1 MRCRRAPFATQ
12 RPDLIQSRAALLGL
26 LTVTLVTVGTSGVAG
41 AHANFLRSDPA
52 PNARLDTPPVR
63 VVVGFSE
70 KVTLASSGLA
80 ILDQTGR
87 EPAAGGVATAD
98 PTELALP
105 FPASAVT
112 AGRGAVYTVAW
123 HTVSAED
130 GDPAKGYFSFV
141 VGALAPASG
150 AGTTQSA
157 TQANV
162 SATLTVW
169 PLVAGENTYTVSLV
183 TGGAPL
189 PNVSRVRLR
198 VTPQDRDIGQSEIV
212 LVAGGSSYAGRGLEL
227 PFAGRYRVQVQ
238 VRRSDTV
245 NDLSF
250 DFDVQA
256 TAAASQTP
264 TVAPAT
270 TLAASGTAARSTV
283 PVTASPRAS
292 AAPAD
297 EPMVSP
303 AALAVS
309 ALLTLLA
316 AATAI
321 VLARRRA

>member
-1 MRCRRAPFATQ
+1 MA
-12 RPDLIQSRAALLGL
+12 
-26 LTVTLVTVGTSGVAG
+26 VGASGVAG
-41 AHANFLRSDPA
+41 AHANYLRSDPA
-52 PNARLDTPPVR
+52 PNARLDAPPAR

-80 ILDQTGR
+80 ILDQSGR
-87 EPAAGGVATAD
+87 ELAADGVATAD

-162 SATLTVW
+162 SATLTVA
-169 PLVAGENTYTVSLV
+169 PLVAGENTYTVSLA

-212 LVAGGSSYAGRGLEL
+212 LQAGGSGYTGRGLEL

-256 TAAASQTP
+256 AAAAASP
-264 TVAPAT
+264 TAT
-270 TLAASGTAARSTV
+270 ATSATSPAASTAL
-283 PVTASPRAS
+283 VTASARAT
-292 AAPAD
+292 AVPAD

-303 AALAVS
+303 AALVLG

-316 AATAI
+316 AAAAI
-321 VLARRRA
+321 ALVRRRA

>member
-1 MRCRRAPFATQ
+1 M
-12 RPDLIQSRAALLGL
+12 
-26 LTVTLVTVGTSGVAG
+26 LTVTLVAVGTSGVAG
-41 AHANFLRSDPA
+41 AHANYLRSDPA
-52 PNARLDTPPVR
+52 PNARLDAPPAR

-70 KVTLASSGLA
+70 KVTFASSGLA

-87 EPAAGGVATAD
+87 ELATGGVATAD

-162 SATLTVW
+162 SATLTVA
-169 PLVAGENTYTVSLV
+169 PLVAGENTYTVSLA

-212 LVAGGSSYAGRGLEL
+212 IQAGGTSFAGRGLEL

-245 NDLSF
+245 NDLAF

-256 TAAASQTP
+256 TVAASPTPTAAA
-264 TVAPAT
+264 AAT
-270 TLAASGTAARSTV
+270 SPARSTTV
-283 PVTASPRAS
+283 PVTATPGGTP
-292 AAPAD
+292 APAD

-303 AALAVS
+303 TALALG

-316 AATAI
+316 AAIAI
-321 VLARRRA
+321 VLVRKRA